1 VKLRETYKAP
11 LRAAYDR
18 QSGKAGQDC
27 QAESNN
33 GQQPYNICMGRVAD
47 EAEKD
52 FDVFYSNLQ
61 MLCHDRNQLSTL
73 QDSQKNW
80 LAYKDSAL
88 KAARALWPEG
98 SGAPGFLAEVHLRLV
113 RYHMREL
120 NETYALNIAQ

>member
-1 VKLRETYKAP
+1 
-11 LRAAYDR
+11 
-18 QSGKAGQDC
+18 
-27 QAESNN
+27 
-33 GQQPYNICMGRVAD
+33 MGRVAD